1 MRERII
7 LFTLNDN
14 FTKQNKGAGER
25 NVLPGVLFVP
35 NSKESFPSG
44 FRLRAGHETML
55 RSFYDVTVINL
66 AA

>member
-25 NVLPGVLFVP
+25 DVLMSLLFVP
-35 NSKESFPSG
+35 NFKESFPSG
-44 FRLRAGHETML
+44 FSLGALVRQC
-55 RSFYDVTVINL
+55 
-66 AA
+66 